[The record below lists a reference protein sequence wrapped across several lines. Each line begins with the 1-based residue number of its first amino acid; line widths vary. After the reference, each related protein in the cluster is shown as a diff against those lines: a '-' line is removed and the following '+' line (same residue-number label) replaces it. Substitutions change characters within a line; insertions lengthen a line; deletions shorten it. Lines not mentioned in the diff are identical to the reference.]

1 MALIQ
6 CPECGRDVSDKAAAC
21 PHCGHPV
28 RGQVKSDRVLNSSV
42 ASKIVGMLGGWLIV
56 PWIARLLAMVLFC
69 IVLIVMFMKGR
80 G

>member
-6 CPECGRDVSDKAAAC
+6 CSECGHDVSDKAAAC

-28 RGQVKSDRVLNSSV
+28 GGQVKSDRVLNSSV
-42 ASKIVGMLGGWLIV
+42 ASKIVGMIGGWLIV

>member
-6 CPECGRDVSDKAAAC
+6 CPECGHDVSDKAAAC

-28 RGQVKSDRVLNSSV
+28 RGQVKSDRVLNSNV